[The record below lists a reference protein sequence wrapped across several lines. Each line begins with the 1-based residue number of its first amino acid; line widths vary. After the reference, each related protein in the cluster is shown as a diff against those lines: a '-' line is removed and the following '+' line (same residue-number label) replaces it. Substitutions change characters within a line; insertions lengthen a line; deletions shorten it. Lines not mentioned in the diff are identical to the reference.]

1 MGVHMDSNLSRVRD
15 KVLRGELVIGSHVAT
30 SDPVTS
36 EIISA
41 AGFDF
46 VWIDWEHGALDRK
59 DINLHIMAVRGQ
71 GAAPF
76 VRVPW
81 NDPVLVKPILDMG
94 PAAVVFP
101 FVNTAAEAE
110 QAVASCRYP
119 PNGVRG
125 FAPIRAIGYG
135 TMEIRDYLDRARTEP
150 WVIVQIE
157 QIDAVENVE
166 EIIAVE
172 GVDTIVIGASDLSGS
187 MGLLSEVRHPSVMEV
202 LDHIADICN
211 RAGFPFGASL
221 LWSEDNVRD
230 WIRRGVNW
238 IGVDNDVSYLINGAR
253 GAYEATRNLAA
264 KLGRK

>member
-1 MGVHMDSNLSRVRD
+1 MDSNLSRIKD
-15 KVLRGELVIGSHVAT
+15 KVLRGELVIGSHVAMA
-30 SDPVTS
+30 DPVTS

-59 DINLHIMAVRGQ
+59 DVNLHIMAARGQ
-71 GAAPF
+71 GATPF

-94 PAAVVFP
+94 PAAIVFP
-101 FVNTAAEAE
+101 FVKTASEAE
-110 QAVASCRYP
+110 QAVAACRYP
-119 PNGVRG
+119 LTGVRG

-135 TMEIRDYLDRARTEP
+135 TMAIRDYLDRAKTEP

-157 QIDAVENVE
+157 HIDAVEHVE
-166 EIIAVE
+166 EIIAVQ
-172 GVDTIVIGASDLSGS
+172 GVDTIVIGAADLSGS
-187 MGLLSEVRHPSVMEV
+187 MGLLSEVRHPRVMEV
-202 LDHIADICN
+202 LDRIADICN
-211 RAGFPFGASL
+211 GAGFPFGASL

-230 WIRRGVNW
+230 WIRRGVSW
-238 IGVDNDVSYLINGAR
+238 IGVDNDISYLINGAR

-264 KLGRK
+264 TLGRKA